1 MTNFINSAHPIEWT
15 SIEERHASITKIIRL
30 SSNVHINNGHVVMA
44 FQLATFLNAS
54 IYYWCN
60 SAIITRIWCRWPLL
74 AHRQSQRP
82 PKRQHIP
89 KIPSSM
95 PVSLMHRTHTT
106 HILIDHT
113 VVGYTFYCTAVRY
126 ESIDLKQLQTDCY
139 KRNYVS
145 NCSSCHVDSFAATW
159 YRFAEMEFD
168 AHRLKIRNAN
178 RMETSF
184 FGIEDSVHCV
194 PVAHFSFIRSIYLF
208 LRLLLLFRSY
218 GFGRNANCTLTSY
231 RLLCA
236 KNCKIKLDCEWIA
249 GWPKCRRRNTSEKCQ
264 PFNYLI
270 IKHSV
275 RRRLDG
281 EFVRRIHDTCVYG
294 RKAGRQAALSSS
306 SSTPYHASPL
316 SPNNDRK
323 LRRIVWCSAGKI
335 NLQQKY
341 TKNGSTKCIKTFR
354 CFISVCYKTHTY
366 FCRIFFHLSFTEAP
380 QTCLF
385 VQLL

>member
-1 MTNFINSAHPIEWT
+1 MFTSTMDTSLWHFNWLRFWMRPFIIDATQQLSLVYDADGLSWHTVNRSGHP
-15 SIEERHASITKIIRL
+15 
-30 SSNVHINNGHVVMA
+30 
-44 FQLATFLNAS
+44 NAS
-54 IYYWCN
+54 TFKKSHHPCRSVWCIEHTRRTFWLITN
-60 SAIITRIWCRWPLL
+60 SIG
-74 AHRQSQRP
+74 
-82 PKRQHIP
+82 
-89 KIPSSM
+89 
-95 PVSLMHRTHTT
+95 
-106 HILIDHT
+106 HT

-126 ESIDLKQLQTDCY
+126 ESIDLKQLQKDCY

-184 FGIEDSVHCV
+184 FGIEESVHCV

-236 KNCKIKLDCEWIA
+236 KNCKIKLDCEWNA
-249 GWPKCRRRNTSEKCQ
+249 GWPECRRRNTSEKCQ

-294 RKAGRQAALSSS
+294 RKAGRQHHHHHQHRTTPHHYRQITTENWEELSDVLLARLTFSRN
-306 SSTPYHASPL
+306 TPKMA
-316 SPNNDRK
+316 
-323 LRRIVWCSAGKI
+323 
-335 NLQQKY
+335 QQ
-341 TKNGSTKCIKTFR
+341 N
-354 CFISVCYKTHTY
+354 
-366 FCRIFFHLSFTEAP
+366 A
-380 QTCLF
+380 
-385 VQLL
+385 